1 MALLRNYLL
10 HLLITS
16 LLLIVVAGYFSGFYL
31 DGIGAAFL
39 ASFVLSLMNVVVKP
53 FLILLTLP
61 VTVLTLGFFLIVIN
75 AITLMLTASLMG
87 SAFVIESF
95 STALIAAI
103 FLGLLNLMI
112 DKVIIEPLMKR
123 R

>member
-1 MALLRNYLL
+1 MAIIRNYVL

-16 LLLIVVAGYFSGFYL
+16 VLLIVVAGYFSGFTI
-31 DGIGAAFL
+31 DGVGAAFL

-87 SAFVIESF
+87 DAFIIEGF
-95 STALIAAI
+95 GTALIAAI
-103 FLGLLNLMI
+103 FLGLLNLAI
-112 DKVIIEPLMKR
+112 DKVIIEPMMR